1 MLPLSYTYHVEVILK
16 ELGVTGYETETYS
29 KASKNCE
36 DVIDEIQNMLNI
48 WILKSQKKKKTLPTM
63 Y

>member
-1 MLPLSYTYHVEVILK
+1 MILK

-29 KASKNCE
+29 KVSKNCE